1 MDQETNTNIETP
13 IAIEDGCT
21 TVTTHRTNRQSQIIK
36 EWIAKLRTL
45 LLYAVVAAILVTSI
59 KVALTPDRSDNS
71 DNTSNFQQLIN
82 LLKVAGTAALQQTPW
97 NATQRQTAN

>member
-1 MDQETNTNIETP
+1 MDRETNTAIETP
-13 IAIEDGCT
+13 ITFEEEHT
-21 TVTTHRTNRQSQIIK
+21 TIATHRPSRQSQNIR
-36 EWIAKLRTL
+36 ELIAKLRTL
-45 LLYAVVAAILVTSI
+45 LMYAVVAAILVTSI